1 MSHLPVLIVQVDVVY
16 SKALQGFRTLLSNI
30 LGIAPTSIRCE
41 AELGSKE
48 DLVSLA
54 RPLEPG
60 YMHVGRTLSFI
71 KMAYH
76 FPMRSSESP

>member
-1 MSHLPVLIVQVDVVY
+1 MNNSPVLIIQVDVVD
-16 SKALQGFRTLLSNI
+16 SKALQGFRTLLFNV
-30 LGIAPTSIRCE
+30 LGIAPPSIRCE

-48 DLVSLA
+48 DLISLA